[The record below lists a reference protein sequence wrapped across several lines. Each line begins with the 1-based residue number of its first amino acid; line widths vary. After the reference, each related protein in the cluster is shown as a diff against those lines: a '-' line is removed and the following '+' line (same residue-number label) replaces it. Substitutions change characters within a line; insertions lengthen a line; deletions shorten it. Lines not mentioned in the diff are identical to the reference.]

1 MNQILFL
8 QKGNH
13 NLPKKNSNQKKHF
26 FTLILLFCIIIIL
39 SLLIYMY
46 NYLLSLKY
54 QEYSAKNLS
63 NSFSIQS
70 LYNGNANYS
79 TSLSYDYST
88 NKDLFVIG
96 MIEIDK
102 IRLHYPILSYSTSD
116 TLKIAPCRFAGPMPN
131 EVGNLCIAGHNY
143 IDNSFFAK
151 IKLLDINDIVKIY
164 DIYGNFKN
172 YIIFNKKDIANN
184 DTSITSQ
191 ETNGDKIVTLMTCNS
206 LTDTRFVLVAK
217 EVR

>member
-8 QKGNH
+8 QDNNY
-13 NLPKKNSNQKKHF
+13 NLSKKNAKQKRHF
-26 FTLILLFCIIIIL
+26 FTLILLICIIIIL
-39 SLLIYMY
+39 SLLFYMY
-46 NYLLSLKY
+46 NYLLSLKF
-54 QEYSAKNLS
+54 QEHSAKNLS
-63 NSFSIQS
+63 DSFSIQS
-70 LYNGNANYS
+70 LYNGNADYS

-88 NKDLFVIG
+88 NKNLFVIG

-102 IRLHYPILSYSTSD
+102 IRLHYPIISYSTSD

-151 IKLLDINDIVKIY
+151 IKLLDIDDVIKIY
-164 DIYGNFKN
+164 DIYGNFEN
-172 YIIFNKKDIANN
+172 YIIYDKKDISNN

-191 ETNGDKIVTLMTCNS
+191 ETNGNKIVTLMTCNS
-206 LTDTRFVLVAK
+206 LTDTRFVLIAK
-217 EVR
+217 EMR

>member
-8 QKGNH
+8 QDSNY
-13 NLPKKNSNQKKHF
+13 NLSKKSSKQKRHF
-26 FTLILLFCIIIIL
+26 FTLILLICIIIIL
-39 SLLIYMY
+39 SLLVYMY
-46 NYLLSLKY
+46 NYLLSLKL

-102 IRLHYPILSYSTSD
+102 IRLHYPILSYSTLD

-131 EVGNLCIAGHNY
+131 EVGTLCIAGHNY